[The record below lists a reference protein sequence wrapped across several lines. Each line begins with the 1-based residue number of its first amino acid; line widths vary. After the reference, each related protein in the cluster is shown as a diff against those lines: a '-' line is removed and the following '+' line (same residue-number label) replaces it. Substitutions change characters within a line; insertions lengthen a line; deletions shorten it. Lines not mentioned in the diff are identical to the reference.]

1 MEKNIYLYEK
11 VTVVIVTFKSEHIIE
26 KCLDNIGQNYNIILV
41 ENSNNIEFTNY
52 LKKKYKNLET
62 INIGYDSGFGFAFNR
77 GVENVQT
84 EYIVSINPDSFPK
97 KDCFAKLIQTADEN
111 KDVACVVPATYLD
124 NGVEFWSYGYFDN
137 KKKVV
142 RNEKNELIVD
152 WVNGNVVLL
161 KKDIFNK
168 IGMFDENI
176 FIEYDEIEFQ
186 TRIFKETEKKIII
199 NFNAKSLHL
208 EGKSANKK
216 YAFEMKCEKIWHN
229 AWSKYY
235 YLKKHYGIIYA
246 LKKNLSLFF
255 INFIKMIIFYIINNK
270 IKSKL
275 YSLAVLGF
283 IYSLFNKKSLYRA
296 DID

>member
-26 KCLDNIGQNYNIILV
+26 KCLDNIGQNHNIILV

-52 LKKKYKNLET
+52 LKKKYQNLET

-77 GVENVQT
+77 GVEKVQT
-84 EYIVSINPDSFPK
+84 EYVVSINPDSFPK
-97 KDCFAKLIQTADEN
+97 KDCLAKLTQTADEN
-111 KDVACVVPATYLD
+111 KNVACVVPATYLD
-124 NGVEFWSYGYFDN
+124 NGVEFWTYGNFDN

-142 RNEKNELIVD
+142 RNERNELTVD

-161 KKDIFNK
+161 KKDVFIK
-168 IGMFDENI
+168 MGMFDENI
-176 FIEYDEIEFQ
+176 FIEYDEIELQ
-186 TRIFKETEKKIII
+186 TRIFKETDKKIII

-208 EGKSANKK
+208 EGKSANEK
-216 YAFEMKCEKIWHN
+216 YAFEMKCEKYWHN

-235 YLKKHYGIIYA
+235 YLKKHYGMICA
-246 LKKNLSLFF
+246 LKKILPSFC

-270 IKSKL
+270 TKSKL